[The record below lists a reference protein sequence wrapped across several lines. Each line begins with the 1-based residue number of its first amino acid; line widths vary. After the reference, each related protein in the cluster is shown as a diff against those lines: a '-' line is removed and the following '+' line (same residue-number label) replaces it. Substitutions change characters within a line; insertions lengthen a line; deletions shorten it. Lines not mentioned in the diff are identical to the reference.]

1 MKQIVNVNVPVPEE
15 ILLSL
20 RIESDEF
27 ASQMALMT
35 ALKLYESRKLSV
47 GQAAA
52 FAGMDE
58 VDFIRFLGQNRV
70 SIFGTASEI
79 AEDFA
84 NA

>member
-1 MKQIVNVNVPVPEE
+1 MRQIVNVSVPVPEE

-27 ASQMALMT
+27 ATQMALLT

-47 GQAAA
+47 GQAAT
-52 FAGMDE
+52 FAGLDE
-58 VDFIRFLGQNRV
+58 VDFIKFLGQNRV
-70 SIFGTASEI
+70 SIFSTSSEI
-79 AEDFA
+79 TEDFQ

>member
-1 MKQIVNVNVPVPEE
+1 MRQIVNVSVPVPEE
-15 ILLSL
+15 VLLSL

-47 GQAAA
+47 GQAAS

-58 VDFIRFLGQNRV
+58 LDFIRFLGQHKV
-70 SIFGTASEI
+70 SIFGPASEVE
-79 AEDFA
+79 EDYQ

>member
-1 MKQIVNVNVPVPEE
+1 MRQIVNVCVPVPEE

-20 RIESDEF
+20 SIESDEL

-35 ALKLYESRKLSV
+35 AIKLYESRKISV

-52 FAGMDE
+52 FACTDE
-58 VDFIRFLGQNRV
+58 VDFIRFLGQHRV
-70 SIFGTASEI
+70 SIFGTGSEI
-79 AEDFA
+79 AEDFV

>member
-1 MKQIVNVNVPVPEE
+1 MRQIVNVNVPVPEE

-35 ALKLYESRKLSV
+35 AIKLYESRKLSI

-52 FAGMDE
+52 FVGMDE
-58 VDFIRFLGQNRV
+58 VDFIRFLGQHRV

-79 AEDFA
+79 AEDYA